1 VIKQTHILFISP
13 VHWENYPYRDNT
25 LAVFLAEQNYQ
36 ISYLN
41 PFRYKGWEKSRR
53 LKAYRKRETHDRINV
68 IDRNTNLPKSFKS
81 FLLESLDN
89 CKQIEELKPDFI
101 YCSDH
106 IMCWQ
111 AVKFAKK
118 KNIPFLFDVTDDW
131 SKADPSFFGSSFW
144 KYISRKRIVKYAHS
158 ITTISHK
165 QFEYFSKRHKNV
177 HLISNAIHESFIDKC
192 KEIILTENKKKTVN
206 FVGSIRDWYDFDL
219 IFSVFEEIG
228 EIELHIY
235 GDGPSFSQIEKKAE
249 DYNMVFVHKS
259 VDYKDVPS
267 LMAESIF
274 GILPLKNNKLNQST
288 MPIKLLEYWAAS
300 KAVIASLTY
309 EMQKTTG
316 NTILYAK
323 TKEDWIKH
331 IKILLENDKKKETLG
346 KLSQQVLLKNHTY
359 NRIAEKFIRIFE
371 AK

>member
-1 VIKQTHILFISP
+1 MNKQTHILFISP
-13 VHWENYPYRDNT
+13 IHWENYPYRDNT

-53 LKAYRKRETHDRINV
+53 LQAYRKRKRHDGINI
-68 IDRNTNLPKSFKS
+68 IDRNTDLPKSFKS

-131 SKADPSFFGSSFW
+131 SKADPSFLGSSFW
-144 KYISRKRIVKYAHS
+144 KHISRKRIVKYAHS
-158 ITTISHK
+158 ITTVSHK
-165 QFEYFSKRHKNV
+165 QYEYFRKRHKKV
-177 HLISNAIHESFIDKC
+177 HLISNAIQDSFIDKC

-206 FVGSIRDWYDFDL
+206 FVGSIRNWYDFDL

-235 GDGPSFSQIEKKAE
+235 GDGPSFARIEKKAK
-249 DYNMVFVHKS
+249 DYEMVFVHQS
-259 VDYKDVPS
+259 LAYDEVPK
-267 LMAESIF
+267 LMKESCF
-274 GILPLKNNKLNQST
+274 GIIPLKNNKLNQST

-300 KAVIASLTY
+300 KAVIASPTY
-309 EMQKTTG
+309 EIQKTAA
-316 NTILYAK
+316 NNIIYAE
-323 TKEDWIKH
+323 TKEDWITQ
-331 IKILLENDKKKETLG
+331 IKKLLENDKKKACIG
-346 KLSQQVLLKNHTY
+346 QQAQHILLQQHTY
-359 NRIAEKFIRIFE
+359 NRITDKFIRIFE
-371 AK
+371 EK